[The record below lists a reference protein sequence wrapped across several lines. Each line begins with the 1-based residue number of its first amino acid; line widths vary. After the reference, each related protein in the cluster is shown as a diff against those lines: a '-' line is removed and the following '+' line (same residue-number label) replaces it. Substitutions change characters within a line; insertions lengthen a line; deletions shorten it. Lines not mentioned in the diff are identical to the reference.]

1 MIHLRLD
8 KIHHNALFVSKILCP
23 VNQFLHWKLS
33 TYFKIEFMPN
43 LHNKWSKQT
52 QPGIAEKIGD
62 TLKPKGPLKPRVQD
76 GIKKLQLQINKLDS
90 MITNLQE
97 RDAKL
102 FQRIVD
108 ATQKHDTQT
117 SKVLGNE
124 LAEVRK
130 VTKILSSA
138 RIALEQIE
146 LRLTTCSD
154 LGDTVVAIMPTMG
167 LMKNLK
173 SSLGKIMPGAE
184 QEIGQMAE
192 MLGGFMTESFSGDT
206 AFGVDETTNSE
217 SEAILKE
224 AAAVAE
230 TSAGQM
236 FPSVPTDT
244 QEASTTKFL

>member
-1 MIHLRLD
+1 MSNLS
-8 KIHHNALFVSKILCP
+8 SKWL
-23 VNQFLHWKLS
+23 
-33 TYFKIEFMPN
+33 
-43 LHNKWSKQT
+43 KQP
-52 QPGIAEKIGD
+52 QPGIAEKIND
-62 TLKPKGPLKPRVQD
+62 SIKPKGPLKPRISNA
-76 GIKKLQLQINKLDS
+76 IKKLQLQIQKLDS
-90 MITNLQE
+90 MLTNLQE
-97 RDAKL
+97 RDTKL
-102 FQRIVD
+102 FQRIVE

-124 LAEVRK
+124 LAEIRK

-154 LGDTVVAIMPTMG
+154 LGDTVVAMMPTMG

-206 AFGVDETTNSE
+206 AFGVDQSTNSE

-224 AAAVAE
+224 ASAVAE
-230 TSAGQM
+230 SSTNQM

-244 QEASTTKFL
+244 QEASTAKFL

>member
-1 MIHLRLD
+1 
-8 KIHHNALFVSKILCP
+8 
-23 VNQFLHWKLS
+23 
-33 TYFKIEFMPN
+33 MPN
-43 LHNKWSKQT
+43 GLSNKWSKQP
-52 QPGIAEKIGD
+52 QPGITEKISD
-62 TLKPKGPLKPRVQD
+62 TIKPKGALKPRVQE
-76 GIKKLQLQINKLDS
+76 GIKKLQSQITKLDTMLS
-90 MITNLQE
+90 SLQE

-117 SKVLGNE
+117 TRVLGNE

-184 QEIGQMAE
+184 AEIGQMSE
-192 MLGGFMTESFSGDT
+192 MLGGFMTESFSGDA
-206 AFGVDETTNSE
+206 AFGTDETMTAESE
-217 SEAILKE
+217 SILKE

-230 TSAGQM
+230 SSAGQM

-244 QEASTTKFL
+244 QEEASTNKFL

>member
-1 MIHLRLD
+1 MPSLHDKWIKQTKPGISD
-8 KIHHNALFVSKILCP
+8 KIN
-23 VNQFLHWKLS
+23 
-33 TYFKIEFMPN
+33 
-43 LHNKWSKQT
+43 
-52 QPGIAEKIGD
+52 D
-62 TLKPKGPLKPRVQD
+62 TIKPKGALKPRVES
-76 GIKKLQLQINKLDS
+76 GIKKLQLQIKKLDTLLS
-90 MITNLQE
+90 SLKE

-108 ATQKHDTQT
+108 ATQNHDTHT

-130 VTKILSSA
+130 VTKIMSSA

-146 LRLTTCSD
+146 LRLITFSD

-173 SSLGKIMPGAE
+173 SSLGKVMPGAE

-192 MLGGFMTESFSGDT
+192 MLGGFMTESFSGDA
-206 AFGVDETTNSE
+206 AFGMDETTNAE
-217 SEAILKE
+217 SENILKE

-230 TSAGQM
+230 SSTNQM
-236 FPSVPTDT
+236 FPSVPSNN
-244 QEASTTKFL
+244 QETTTKFL

>member
-1 MIHLRLD
+1 MPGLND
-8 KIHHNALFVSKILCP
+8 K
-23 VNQFLHWKLS
+23 W
-33 TYFKIEFMPN
+33 T
-43 LHNKWSKQT
+43 KQ
-52 QPGIAEKIGD
+52 PKSNISEKI
-62 TLKPKGPLKPRVQD
+62 TETIKPKGALKPRVQE
-76 GIKKLQLQINKLDS
+76 GIKKLQSQIKKLDTMLTS
-90 MITNLQE
+90 LKE

-108 ATQKHDTQT
+108 ATQNHDTQT

-192 MLGGFMTESFSGDT
+192 MLGGFMTESFSGDA
-206 AFGVDETTNSE
+206 AFGMDETTNAESE
-217 SEAILKE
+217 SILKE

-230 TSAGQM
+230 SSTGEM
-236 FPSVPTDT
+236 FPSVPSDS
-244 QEASTTKFL
+244 QEATTTKFL

>member
-1 MIHLRLD
+1 
-8 KIHHNALFVSKILCP
+8 
-23 VNQFLHWKLS
+23 
-33 TYFKIEFMPN
+33 MPN
-43 LHNKWSKQT
+43 LHNKWIKQT
-52 QPGIAEKIGD
+52 KPGISDKIND
-62 TLKPKGPLKPRVQD
+62 TIKPKGALKPRVES
-76 GIKKLQLQINKLDS
+76 GIKKLQSQIKKLDTLLAS
-90 MITNLQE
+90 LKD

-108 ATQKHDTQT
+108 ATQNHDTHT

-130 VTKILSSA
+130 VTKIMSSA

-146 LRLTTCSD
+146 LRLTTFSD

-173 SSLGKIMPGAE
+173 SSLGKVMPGAE

-192 MLGGFMTESFSGDT
+192 MLGGFMTESFSGDAT
-206 AFGVDETTNSE
+206 FGMDETTNAE
-217 SEAILKE
+217 SENILKE

-230 TSAGQM
+230 SSAGQM
-236 FPSVPTDT
+236 FPSVPNNS
-244 QEASTTKFL
+244 QETTAKFL

>member
-1 MIHLRLD
+1 MT
-8 KIHHNALFVSKILCP
+8 NF
-23 VNQFLHWKLS
+23 NG
-33 TYFKIEFMPN
+33 
-43 LHNKWSKQT
+43 KWSKQPQSSIT
-52 QPGIAEKIGD
+52 EKFNDSI
-62 TLKPKGPLKPRVQD
+62 KPKGPLKPRIQTAV
-76 GIKKLQLQINKLDS
+76 KKLQSQIQKLDS
-90 MITNLQE
+90 MLTNLQE

-102 FQRIVD
+102 FQRIVE

-184 QEIGQMAE
+184 QEISQMAE
-192 MLGGFMTESFSGDT
+192 MLGGFMTESFSGDA
-206 AFGVDETTNSE
+206 AFGVDETTNAE

-244 QEASTTKFL
+244 QEASTAKFL

>member
-1 MIHLRLD
+1 M
-8 KIHHNALFVSKILCP
+8 S
-23 VNQFLHWKLS
+23 
-33 TYFKIEFMPN
+33 N
-43 LHNKWSKQT
+43 LQNKWSKQP
-52 QPGIAEKIGD
+52 QPTITEKIND
-62 TLKPKGPLKPRVQD
+62 TIKPKGALKPRVEN
-76 GIKKLQLQINKLDS
+76 GIKKLRLQIKKLDS
-90 MITNLQE
+90 MLTNLQD

-102 FQRIVD
+102 FQRIVE
-108 ATQKHDTQT
+108 ATQNHDVQT

-130 VTKILSSA
+130 VIKILGSA

-146 LRLTTCSD
+146 LRLTTFND

-173 SSLGKIMPGAE
+173 SSLGKVMPGAE

-192 MLGGFMTESFSGDT
+192 MLGGFMTESFSGDA
-206 AFGVDETTNSE
+206 AFGTDETMTAESE
-217 SEAILKE
+217 SILKE

-230 TSAGQM
+230 SSAGQM

-244 QEASTTKFL
+244 QGSTTTTKSF

>member
-1 MIHLRLD
+1 M
-8 KIHHNALFVSKILCP
+8 S
-23 VNQFLHWKLS
+23 
-33 TYFKIEFMPN
+33 N
-43 LHNKWSKQT
+43 LQNKWSKQP
-52 QPGIAEKIGD
+52 QPTITEKIND
-62 TLKPKGPLKPRVQD
+62 TIKPKGALKPRVEN
-76 GIKKLQLQINKLDS
+76 GIKKLRLQIKKLDS
-90 MITNLQE
+90 MLTNLQD

-102 FQRIVD
+102 FQRIVE
-108 ATQKHDTQT
+108 ATQNHDTQT

-146 LRLTTCSD
+146 LRLTTFND

-173 SSLGKIMPGAE
+173 SSLGKVMPGAE

-192 MLGGFMTESFSGDT
+192 MLGGFMTESFSGDA
-206 AFGVDETTNSE
+206 AFRTDETMTAESE
-217 SEAILKE
+217 SILKE

-230 TSAGQM
+230 SSAGQM

-244 QEASTTKFL
+244 QGSTTTTKSF

>member
-1 MIHLRLD
+1 M
-8 KIHHNALFVSKILCP
+8 S
-23 VNQFLHWKLS
+23 
-33 TYFKIEFMPN
+33 N
-43 LHNKWSKQT
+43 LHSKWSKQP
-52 QPGIAEKIGD
+52 QPSISEKIND
-62 TLKPKGPLKPRVQD
+62 TLKPKGPLKPRVQNA
-76 GIKKLQLQINKLDS
+76 IKKLQLQIKKLDS
-90 MITNLQE
+90 MLTNLQE

-102 FQRIVD
+102 FQRIVE

-192 MLGGFMTESFSGDT
+192 MLGGFMTESFSGD
-206 AFGVDETTNSE
+206 AVFGIDETTNAE
-217 SEAILKE
+217 SEKILKE

-230 TSAGQM
+230 SSTGQM

-244 QEASTTKFL
+244 QEATSTKFSQF

>member
-1 MIHLRLD
+1 M
-8 KIHHNALFVSKILCP
+8 S
-23 VNQFLHWKLS
+23 
-33 TYFKIEFMPN
+33 N
-43 LHNKWSKQT
+43 LQNKWSKQP
-52 QPGIAEKIGD
+52 QPTITEKIND
-62 TLKPKGPLKPRVQD
+62 TIKPKGALKPRVEN
-76 GIKKLQLQINKLDS
+76 GIKKLRLQIKKLDS
-90 MITNLQE
+90 MLTNLQD

-102 FQRIVD
+102 FQRIVE
-108 ATQKHDTQT
+108 ATQNHDTQT

-146 LRLTTCSD
+146 LRLTTFND

-173 SSLGKIMPGAE
+173 SSLGKVMPGAE
-184 QEIGQMAE
+184 QEISQMAE
-192 MLGGFMTESFSGDT
+192 MLGGFMTESFSGDA
-206 AFGVDETTNSE
+206 AFGTDETMTAESE
-217 SEAILKE
+217 SILKE

-230 TSAGQM
+230 SSAGQM

-244 QEASTTKFL
+244 QGSTTTTKSF